1 MSFSEIK
8 NADEYLITEKEK
20 VKGQIQETMLIYN
33 FKKIFIPNKD
43 QNRGLNDD
51 IAKNTEP
58 PNE

>member
-33 FKKIFIPNKD
+33 FTKIFKPNKD

-51 IAKNTEP
+51 IAKNTEA
-58 PNE
+58 PN